1 MLKRNYPA
9 FFSMLLFLGA
19 CTDAPESDTAETTDA
34 VTVENTNSGEAYT
47 VDTNASNIEWVGTK
61 VSGYHSGEI
70 KLKGGQ
76 LFVNEGNL
84 TGGNFVINMPTLEVT
99 GPDGSKE
106 EDNQKLLGHL
116 QSPDFFE
123 IEKFPEATFEIT
135 GVEPFTG
142 TIQDS
147 ADTRQESISEYK
159 VTDPTHTIS
168 GNLTIKGTTKNI
180 SFPAK
185 VSVTNNAVDAIAKF
199 NVDRTQWNIVY
210 PGQANDLIRNDIH
223 FGISLKAN
231 K

>member
-1 MLKRNYPA
+1 MLKLNYPA
-9 FFSMLLFLGA
+9 LLGMLLFMGA
-19 CTDAPESDTAETTDA
+19 CTDAPESDKAEVTDA
-34 VTVENTNSGEAYT
+34 VEADIASGEPYSVNT
-47 VDTNASNIEWVGTK
+47 GESHIEWVGTK

-70 KLKGGQ
+70 KLKNGK

-84 TGGNFVINMPTLEVT
+84 TGGNFVIDMPTLAVT
-99 GPDGSKE
+99 GPEGSKE

-116 QSPDFFE
+116 KSPDFFE
-123 IEKFPEATFEIT
+123 IEKFPEASFEIT

-147 ADTRQESISEYK
+147 ADSRQESISEYK

-168 GNLTIKGTTKNI
+168 GNLTIKGISKNI

-185 VSVTNNAVDAIAKF
+185 VTVTDNAVEAIAKF
-199 NVDRTQWNIVY
+199 NADRTQWGIVY

-223 FGISLKAN
+223 FGISVKAN